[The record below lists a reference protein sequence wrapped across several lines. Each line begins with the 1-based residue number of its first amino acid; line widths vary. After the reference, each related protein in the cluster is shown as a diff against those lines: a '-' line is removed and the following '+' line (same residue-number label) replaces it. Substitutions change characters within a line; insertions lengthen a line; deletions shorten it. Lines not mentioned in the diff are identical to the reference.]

1 MWRFALSEANRVF
14 LTKTKSYL
22 RFCGMITNT
31 QQMLRDPDVE
41 PSSEVITKAL
51 EESNNAYK
59 KMQANLQATIFI

>member
-1 MWRFALSEANRVF
+1 
-14 LTKTKSYL
+14 
-22 RFCGMITNT
+22 MITNT